1 MFSKILLSI
10 FLFLILITLSRPLA
24 AADNISLEKKTY
36 ESVEERRVYLALQ
49 LERES
54 LTKERSLLEE
64 KKLELKRLE
73 TEVDK
78 KLKQLTQT
86 RNEIKNLLTEKDEKE
101 AERIKELSKIYEK
114 MDSES
119 VAKILMNLEQKLAV
133 AILKRMKVKSASAA
147 LNKMDRKKAAS
158 LTAAFSKLDP

>member
-1 MFSKILLSI
+1 MFLL
-10 FLFLILITLSRPLA
+10 LIIMTPPRPLA
-24 AADNISLEKKTY
+24 AADENISLDEKTY

-54 LTKERSLLEE
+54 LTKERRLLEE

-78 KLKQLTQT
+78 KLEQLTQT
-86 RNEIKNLLTEKDEKE
+86 RNEIKSLLVEKNEKE
-101 AERIKELSKIYEK
+101 TARIKELSKIYEK

-119 VAKILMNLEQKLAV
+119 AARILMNLEQKLAV
-133 AILKRMKVKSASAA
+133 AILKRMKVKATSAA
-147 LNKMDRKKAAS
+147 LNKMDRKTAAA